1 MSRKLNIIIVAGG
14 KGERMGAG
22 IPKQFLKIAGKPIL
36 RHTMERFA
44 ELCRGYD
51 MNMIVVLP
59 AMHKESWRDYCFRS
73 TFQMKH
79 RIVNGGLTRF
89 HSVKNALEFVD
100 DDSITLVHDGVRPF
114 VTQEMF
120 DSLMSRVDACK
131 ALIPVIPLY
140 DSIRKVEE
148 DGSSRV
154 ADRSAFVAVQT
165 PQAFDSELLKKAYEQ
180 PYVAGFTDDASVVES
195 YGEKIGF
202 YEGSRLNIKITDPAD
217 LRMATAIQL
226 TFM

>member
-1 MSRKLNIIIVAGG
+1 MTRKLNVIIVAGG

-36 RHTMERFA
+36 RHTMERFE
-44 ELCRGYD
+44 ELCRGCE

-59 AMHKESWRDYCFRS
+59 AMHKEYWKDYCVRSGFR
-73 TFQMKH
+73 MKH

-89 HSVKNALEFVD
+89 HSVKNALELVD

-114 VTQEMF
+114 VTKEMF
-120 DSLMSRVDACK
+120 DSLKEKLDTCK
-131 ALIPVIPLY
+131 ALIPVLPLY

-148 DGSSRV
+148 NGESRI

-165 PQAFDSELLKKAYEQ
+165 PQVFDSSVLKRAYEQ
-180 PYVAGFTDDASVVES
+180 PYVSGFTDDASVVES
-195 YGEKIGF
+195 YGERIDF

-217 LRMATAIQL
+217 LKMATALQL